1 LGSAEVYLT
10 EVAPMSLPSRPT
22 EWLQDTR
29 LVVVSVDPVR
39 RELRV
44 RGAQDS
50 CSELHCGRDT
60 VVVAD
65 DETDGSL
72 TTLNPGDIV
81 KVDSSDPQTTR
92 IVVLRRVWEEYASPE
107 L

>member
-1 LGSAEVYLT
+1 
-10 EVAPMSLPSRPT
+10 
-22 EWLQDTR
+22 
-29 LVVVSVDPVR
+29 VVVSVDPAR

-50 CSELHCGRDT
+50 CSALQCGGDT

-65 DETDGSL
+65 DEAEGSL
-72 TTLNPGDIV
+72 SSLNPGDIV
-81 KVDSSDPQTTR
+81 KVDSSDPGPTR

>member
-1 LGSAEVYLT
+1 
-10 EVAPMSLPSRPT
+10 MSLPPRPT

-29 LVVVSVDPVR
+29 LVVVSVDPAR
-39 RELRV
+39 RQLRV
-44 RGAQDS
+44 RGVQDS
-50 CSELHCGRDT
+50 CSELECGRDS

-65 DETDGSL
+65 DETDGTLSA
-72 TTLNPGDIV
+72 LNPGDIV
-81 KVDSSDPQTTR
+81 KIDASDPSATR

>member
-1 LGSAEVYLT
+1 
-10 EVAPMSLPSRPT
+10 MSLPPRPT

-29 LVVVSVDPVR
+29 LVVVSVDPAR

-50 CSELHCGRDT
+50 CSDLRCGGDT
-60 VVVAD
+60 VVVSD

-72 TTLNPGDIV
+72 SSLNPGDIV
-81 KVDSSDPQTTR
+81 KVDSSDPEATR

>member
-1 LGSAEVYLT
+1 
-10 EVAPMSLPSRPT
+10 MSLPPRPT

-29 LVVVSVDPVR
+29 VVVVSVDPAR
-39 RELRV
+39 RQLRV
-44 RGAQDS
+44 RGIQDS
-50 CSELHCGRDT
+50 CSDLECGRDS

-65 DETDGSL
+65 DETDGTLSA
-72 TTLNPGDIV
+72 LNPGDIV
-81 KVDSSDPQTTR
+81 KIDSSDPSATR

>member
-1 LGSAEVYLT
+1 MA
-10 EVAPMSLPSRPT
+10 MSLPPRPT

-29 LVVVSVDPVR
+29 LVVVSVDPAR

-44 RGAQDS
+44 HGAQDS

-65 DETDGSL
+65 DENQGSL
-72 TTLNPGDIV
+72 GSLNPGDIV
-81 KVDSSDPQTTR
+81 KVDSSGPDATR
-92 IVVLRRVWEEYASPE
+92 IVVLRRAWEEYASPE

>member
-1 LGSAEVYLT
+1 
-10 EVAPMSLPSRPT
+10 
-22 EWLQDTR
+22 
-29 LVVVSVDPVR
+29 VVVSVDPAR

-44 RGAQDS
+44 RGTQDA
-50 CSELHCGRDT
+50 CSELHCGQDT

-65 DETDGSL
+65 DQLDGSL
-72 TTLNPGDIV
+72 SSLNPGDIV
-81 KVDSSDPQTTR
+81 KVDSSDPGTTR

>member
-1 LGSAEVYLT
+1 
-10 EVAPMSLPSRPT
+10 
-22 EWLQDTR
+22 
-29 LVVVSVDPVR
+29 
-39 RELRV
+39 V

-65 DETDGSL
+65 DENQGSL
-72 TTLNPGDIV
+72 GSLNPGDIV
-81 KVDSSDPQTTR
+81 KVDSSGPDATR
-92 IVVLRRVWEEYASPE
+92 IVVLRRAWEEYASPE

>member
-1 LGSAEVYLT
+1 
-10 EVAPMSLPSRPT
+10 MSLPPRPT
-22 EWLQDTR
+22 EWLQDAR
-29 LVVVSVDPVR
+29 LVVVSVDPAR

-65 DETDGSL
+65 DENQGSL
-72 TTLNPGDIV
+72 GSLNPGDIV
-81 KVDSSDPQTTR
+81 KVDSSGPDATR
-92 IVVLRRVWEEYASPE
+92 IVVLRRAWEEYASPE

>member
-1 LGSAEVYLT
+1 
-10 EVAPMSLPSRPT
+10 MSLPPRPT

-29 LVVVSVDPVR
+29 LVVVSVDPLR
-39 RELRV
+39 RQLRV

-50 CSELHCGRDT
+50 CSELQCGGDP

-65 DETDGSL
+65 DESDGSL
-72 TTLNPGDIV
+72 SSLNPGDIV
-81 KVDSSDPQTTR
+81 RVDSSDPTAMR